1 LTKIWWFIF
10 NGELKVQ
17 HICVLHPKVAPIEKL
32 SQLKE
37 ILESSPPLTKGIKI
51 SYKENIKLQ

>member
-1 LTKIWWFIF
+1 MVVYFQW
-10 NGELKVQ
+10 ELKVQ